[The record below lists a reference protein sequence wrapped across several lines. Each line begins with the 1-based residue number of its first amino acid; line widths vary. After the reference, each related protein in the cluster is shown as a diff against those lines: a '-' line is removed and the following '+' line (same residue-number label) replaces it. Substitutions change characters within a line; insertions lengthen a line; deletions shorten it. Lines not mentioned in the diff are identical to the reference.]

1 MKRACILRRTAAALL
16 AVALAWPLLPAARG
30 SAGGEAGPPAS
41 FEWPL
46 ALDDERLRPLASSA
60 VDRRFAARFPGA
72 IGRFASDDATWILR
86 RVDRPTRMLH
96 PATDCFRGLGY
107 AIRTER
113 LVAGPRGLQRCFVAI
128 REGGALDVCE
138 RIVDA
143 DGRSFTDTS
152 AWYWS
157 AVLGRS
163 RGPWLAATRAST
175 SYAYTGRT
183 EETGS

>member
-1 MKRACILRRTAAALL
+1 MRRARILRRTAAALL
-16 AVALAWPLLPAARG
+16 ALALAWPFLPAARG
-30 SAGGEAGPPAS
+30 GAAVEAAVPAS

-46 ALDDERLRPLASSA
+46 AVDGERLRPLASSA

-72 IGRFASDDATWILR
+72 IGRFASEDATWILR

-96 PATDCFRGLGY
+96 PSTDCFRGLGY

-113 LVAGPRGLQRCFVAI
+113 LVAGPHGLQRCFVAT

-163 RGPWLAATRAST
+163 RGPWFAATRAS
-175 SYAYTGRT
+175 SSHAFAGKA
-183 EETGS
+183 EEAGS

>member
-1 MKRACILRRTAAALL
+1 MRRDRRQRHAAAALL
-16 AVALAWPLLPAARG
+16 AFAFAWPLLPTARSGAA
-30 SAGGEAGPPAS
+30 AGPPTPDH
-41 FEWPL
+41 EWPL
-46 ALDDERLRPLASSA
+46 ALDGERLRPLAASA

-72 IGRFASDDATWILR
+72 IGRFASEDATWILR

-113 LVAGPRGLQRCFVAI
+113 LVAGPRGLQRCFVAT
-128 REGGALDVCE
+128 REGAALDVCE

-143 DGRSFTDTS
+143 DGQVFTDAS

-157 AVLGRS
+157 AILGRT
-163 RGPWLAATRAST
+163 RGPWFAVTRASN
-175 SYAYTGRT
+175 AHAFTGKAG
-183 EETGS
+183 EA

>member
-1 MKRACILRRTAAALL
+1 MKRVQCLRHAAFALL
-16 AVALAWPLLPAARG
+16 ALALAWPFLPSARG
-30 SAGGEAGPPAS
+30 GAVAEAAVPAS

-46 ALDDERLRPLASSA
+46 AVDGERLRPLASSA

-72 IGRFASDDATWILR
+72 IGRFASEDATWILR

-113 LVAGPRGLQRCFVAI
+113 LVAGPQGLRRCFVAA
-128 REGGALDVCE
+128 REGTALDVCE

-143 DGRSFTDTS
+143 EGRTFTDTS
-152 AWYWS
+152 AWYWT

-163 RGPWLAATRAST
+163 RGPWFAVTRASNPP
-175 SYAYTGRT
+175 AQTGT
-183 EETGS
+183 VGEAVP